1 MKWCGKEELKVP
13 KHPCFIP
20 HFCFKSILTEDSSF
34 WEMQTIDP
42 VINEEKERKTRTCDS
57 VMLSTDK
64 PPLFLPTETI
74 LTSSNVLSFF
84 LSLRIWQSFWK
95 PNRGI
100 FSWLA
105 ENSLKMSKWLAEKIR
120 FRDQDEARLKDF
132 NSILREPQ
140 KRAFGWGW
148 RIGYGEKSPTV
159 NCEGCL
165 YEREFKR
172 SCQRSS
178 SSKNVSCPNLDAFG

>member
-1 MKWCGKEELKVP
+1 MKVP
-13 KHPCFIP
+13 KHPYFIP
-20 HFCFKSILTEDSSF
+20 QFCFKSILTEYNNF

-42 VINEEKERKTRTCDS
+42 IINEEKERKTRMCDSVS

-74 LTSSNVLSFF
+74 LTSSNVLYFF
-84 LSLRIWQSFWK
+84 LRLRIWWSFWK

-105 ENSLKMSKWLAEKIR
+105 ENSLQMSKWLAEQIR
-120 FRDQDEARLKDF
+120 FRDQDEARLKNF
-132 NSILREPQ
+132 NSILREPE
-140 KRAFGWGW
+140 KRASGWG
-148 RIGYGEKSPTV
+148 RTIGNGKKSPTV
-159 NCEGCL
+159 NCKGCL
-165 YEREFKR
+165 YEREFKM

-178 SSKNVSCPNLDAFG
+178 SSRNISCPILDAFG